1 MSQSNAAREPS
12 MEEILASIRRIIE
25 TTDGADDGLHQ
36 HQPSSHDLGDEE
48 EESPTLARV
57 RDEVANTQP
66 SRSTAV
72 KTPPPPP
79 SRDASESRF
88 DRTPPR
94 PGLTPR
100 QDEETRNKPAGH
112 GASTAA
118 RPQVSLAEVA
128 ARAGSLQQSAAAKPE
143 PRSFTAP
150 RTPEKPEAPAMRVT
164 PEKPAPD
171 RLAASKPADKITVG
185 DALRSN
191 ALVSSE
197 TGDRVAASFEHLN
210 QAIVTGPTKSF
221 DEIAQEMLQP
231 MLREWLDNNLPVLVE
246 RLVREEIERIAK
258 GR

>member
-1 MSQSNAAREPS
+1 
-12 MEEILASIRRIIE
+12 
-25 TTDGADDGLHQ
+25 
-36 HQPSSHDLGDEE
+36 
-48 EESPTLARV
+48 
-57 RDEVANTQP
+57 
-66 SRSTAV
+66 
-72 KTPPPPP
+72 
-79 SRDASESRF
+79 
-88 DRTPPR
+88 
-94 PGLTPR
+94 
-100 QDEETRNKPAGH
+100 
-112 GASTAA
+112 
-118 RPQVSLAEVA
+118 
-128 ARAGSLQQSAAAKPE
+128 
-143 PRSFTAP
+143 
-150 RTPEKPEAPAMRVT
+150 MRVT

>member
-1 MSQSNAAREPS
+1 M
-12 MEEILASIRRIIE
+12 
-25 TTDGADDGLHQ
+25 T
-36 HQPSSHDLGDEE
+36 DEE

-57 RDEVANTQP
+57 RDEVANTQATRTTAMKAP
-66 SRSTAV
+66 S
-72 KTPPPPP
+72 TPP
-79 SRDASESRF
+79 RDASDNRF
-88 DRTPPR
+88 DRNPPR
-94 PGLTPR
+94 SDSPPP
-100 QDEETRNKPAGH
+100 QDEKARYKPAGQ
-112 GASTAA
+112 GATSAT

-128 ARAGSLQQSAAAKPE
+128 ARAGTFQPSASAKPD
-143 PRSFTAP
+143 PQSFAAP
-150 RTPEKPEAPAMRVT
+150 KAPEKLDAPVT
-164 PEKPAPD
+164 RTMPEKPAPD
-171 RLAASKPADKITVG
+171 RFAASKPADKLTVG

-210 QAIVTGPTKSF
+210 QAVVTGPTKSF

>member
-25 TTDGADDGLHQ
+25 TTDGAEGGLHQ
-36 HQPSSHDLGDEE
+36 LATSDSDMTDEE

-57 RDEVANTQP
+57 RDEVANTQAT
-66 SRSTAV
+66 RTTTA
-72 KTPPPPP
+72 KTPPP
-79 SRDASESRF
+79 RDTSENRF

-94 PGLTPR
+94 SGLPPR
-100 QDEETRNKPAGH
+100 QDEDARYKPTAQ
-112 GASTAA
+112 GATTSA

-128 ARAGSLQQSAAAKPE
+128 ARAGTFQPSASAKPD
-143 PRSFTAP
+143 PRSFAAP
-150 RTPEKPEAPAMRVT
+150 KAPEKPDAPATRAMS
-164 PEKPAPD
+164 EKPAPE
-171 RLAASKPADKITVG
+171 RFAASKPADKLTVG

-210 QAIVTGPTKSF
+210 QAVVTGPTKSF
-221 DEIAQEMLQP
+221 DEIAQEMLKP